1 MVNIKKNSK
10 KKLTKKI
17 NKNNSKKINKNNSK
31 KNSKKKYKL
40 SRTIIVTD
48 FNYEYDYNKIK
59 NDKTIILKKIEYP
72 YLKYFTTEQHII
84 NNFNNLKKF
93 TCKIVNENYNF
104 TTLNI
109 NDIKFRNP
117 KNNKVQPFLII
128 DEPSEYTSIEV
139 ISDYFNEVCRV
150 RCKFASAPGTQL
162 DFFKNNFVKVI
173 DYMQS
178 KKLKITLE
186 NMRETIWHI
195 GFKECSTFKPK
206 LEKFFIEFFNAR
218 KILDLSSGWGDRLI
232 GAMASDIDCYHGF
245 DPNPC
250 LHPNYKNIIK
260 TFKNYQVNKNA
271 VYIIKKQPFEN
282 AVLKTNY
289 YDLMMTSPPYFT
301 MEIYDNEPATSMTQS
316 ISNIHSEKEWFDKFL
331 MVWIDKIYIALR
343 KDGVLALNI
352 NQFRNQNYV
361 YWLLDEMNKKKYKY
375 WKYLGIISHSA
386 ISKKNP
392 QPTFI
397 WTKI

>member
-1 MVNIKKNSK
+1 MIN
-10 KKLTKKI
+10 I
-17 NKNNSKKINKNNSK
+17 NKKNSKKINKKNSK
-31 KNSKKKYKL
+31 KINKKNSKKISKKKYKL
-40 SRTIIVTD
+40 SRTITTD
-48 FNYEYDYNKIK
+48 FNYNYDYNKLK
-59 NDKTIILKKIEYP
+59 NDKNMIIKNIEYP
-72 YLKYFTTEQHII
+72 YLKYFTSEQHII
-84 NNFNNLKKF
+84 NNFNNLIKF
-93 TCKIVNENYNF
+93 NCKFINENYKF

-109 NDIKFRNP
+109 NEIKFKNI
-117 KNNKVQPFLII
+117 KNNKDLPFLII
-128 DEPSEYTSIEV
+128 DEPSEYSSIEV

-150 RCKFASAPGTQL
+150 RCKFASAPGSQL
-162 DFFKNNFVKVI
+162 DFFKNNFDKVI
-173 DYMQS
+173 DYLQN
-178 KKLKITLE
+178 KNLKITLE

-271 VYIIKKQPFEN
+271 VYVIKKQPFEN
-282 AVLKTNY
+282 ATLKPNY

-301 MEIYDNEPATSMTQS
+301 MEIYDDNPSTSKSQS

-331 MVWIDKIYIALR
+331 LVWIDKIYKALR
-343 KDGVLALNI
+343 KNGIIALNI

-361 YWLLDEMNKKKYKY
+361 YWLLNDMNKNKN

>member
-10 KKLTKKI
+10 KKSTKKVV
-17 NKNNSKKINKNNSK
+17 KKISK

-40 SRTIIVTD
+40 SRTVITTD
-48 FNYEYDYNKIK
+48 FNYDYEKIK
-59 NDKTIILKKIEYP
+59 NDKAIILKRIEYP
-72 YLKYFTTEQHII
+72 YLKYFMKEQQII

-93 TCKIVNENYNF
+93 TCKIVNENYSF

-109 NDIKFRNP
+109 KDIKFKNP
-117 KNNKVQPFLII
+117 KNNKDLPFLII
-128 DEPSEYTSIEV
+128 DEPTEYSSIEV

-162 DFFKNNFVKVI
+162 DFFKNNFDKVI
-173 DYMQS
+173 DYMQI

-260 TFKNYQVNKNA
+260 TFKDYQVNKNA

-282 AVLKTNY
+282 ATLKSNY

-301 MEIYDNEPATSMTQS
+301 MEIYDDNPSTSITQS
-316 ISNIHSEKEWFDKFL
+316 ITNIQSEKEWFDKFL
-331 MVWIDKIYIALR
+331 LVWIDKIYTALR
-343 KDGVLALNI
+343 KDGVIALNI

>member
-10 KKLTKKI
+10 KKSTKKVV
-17 NKNNSKKINKNNSK
+17 KKISK

-40 SRTIIVTD
+40 SRTVITTD
-48 FNYEYDYNKIK
+48 FNYDYEKIK
-59 NDKTIILKKIEYP
+59 NDKAIILKRIEYP
-72 YLKYFTTEQHII
+72 YLKYFMKEQQII

-93 TCKIVNENYNF
+93 TCKIVNENYSF

-109 NDIKFRNP
+109 KDIKFKNP
-117 KNNKVQPFLII
+117 KNNKDLPFLII
-128 DEPSEYTSIEV
+128 DEPTEYSSIEV

-162 DFFKNNFVKVI
+162 DFFKNNLDKVI

-178 KKLKITLE
+178 KNLKITLE

-260 TFKNYQVNKNA
+260 TFKDYQVNKNA

-282 AVLKTNY
+282 ATLKSNY

-301 MEIYDNEPATSMTQS
+301 MEIYDDNPSSSKSQS
-316 ISNIHSEKEWFDKFL
+316 ISGIQSEKEWFDKFL
-331 MVWIDKIYIALR
+331 LVWIDKIYTALR

>member
-10 KKLTKKI
+10 KINIKK
-17 NKNNSKKINKNNSK
+17 SSK
-31 KNSKKKYKL
+31 KNSKNKSKKKYKL
-40 SRTIIVTD
+40 SRMTNTID
-48 FNYEYDYNKIK
+48 FNYEYDYNKVK
-59 NDKTIILKKIEYP
+59 NDKNMIIKKIEYP
-72 YLKYFTTEQHII
+72 YLKYFTTEQQII

-93 TCKIVNENYNF
+93 TCKIVNENYKF

-109 NDIKFRNP
+109 NDIKFKNS
-117 KNNKVQPFLII
+117 KNNKDLPFLII
-128 DEPSEYTSIEV
+128 DEPSEYSSIEV
-139 ISDYFNEVCRV
+139 MSDYFNEVCRV

-162 DFFKNNFVKVI
+162 DFFQNNFDKVI
-173 DYMQS
+173 NYMQS
-178 KKLKITLE
+178 KNLKITLE

-232 GAMASDIDCYHGF
+232 GAMASNIDCYHGF

-260 TFKNYQVNKNA
+260 TFKDYQINKNA

-282 AVLKTNY
+282 AVLKPNY

-301 MEIYDNEPATSMTQS
+301 MEIYDDNPSSSKSQS
-316 ISNIHSEKEWFDKFL
+316 ISGIQTEKEWFDKFL
-331 MVWIDKIYIALR
+331 LVWIDKIYRALC
-343 KDGVLALNI
+343 KGGVMALNI

-361 YWLLDEMNKKKYKY
+361 YWLLNDMNKNKY
-375 WKYLGIISHSA
+375 WKYLGIISHST

>member
-17 NKNNSKKINKNNSK
+17 NKNNSKK
-31 KNSKKKYKL
+31 NSKKKYKL
-40 SRTIIVTD
+40 SRTIIATD
-48 FNYEYDYNKIK
+48 FNYEYDFNKIK
-59 NDKTIILKKIEYP
+59 NDKTIIIKKIEYP
-72 YLKYFTTEQHII
+72 YLKYFTTENHII

-93 TCKIVNENYNF
+93 TCKIINENYNF

-109 NDIKFRNP
+109 NDIKFKNP
-117 KNNKVQPFLII
+117 NNNKVQPFLII
-128 DEPSEYTSIEV
+128 DEPSEYSSIEV

-162 DFFKNNFVKVI
+162 DFFKNNFDKVI
-173 DYMQS
+173 DYMQT

-282 AVLKTNY
+282 SVLKPNY

-301 MEIYDNEPATSMTQS
+301 MEIYDNNPSTSKTQS
-316 ISNIHSEKEWFDKFL
+316 ISNIQSEKEWFDKFL

-343 KDGVLALNI
+343 KDGVIALNI

>member
-1 MVNIKKNSK
+1 
-10 KKLTKKI
+10 
-17 NKNNSKKINKNNSK
+17 
-31 KNSKKKYKL
+31 
-40 SRTIIVTD
+40 
-48 FNYEYDYNKIK
+48 
-59 NDKTIILKKIEYP
+59 
-72 YLKYFTTEQHII
+72 
-84 NNFNNLKKF
+84 
-93 TCKIVNENYNF
+93 
-104 TTLNI
+104 
-109 NDIKFRNP
+109 
-117 KNNKVQPFLII
+117 
-128 DEPSEYTSIEV
+128 
-139 ISDYFNEVCRV
+139 
-150 RCKFASAPGTQL
+150 
-162 DFFKNNFVKVI
+162 
-173 DYMQS
+173 
-178 KKLKITLE
+178 
-186 NMRETIWHI
+186 MRETIWHI

-282 AVLKTNY
+282 SVLKQNY

-301 MEIYDNEPATSMTQS
+301 MEIYDSNPSSSITQS
-316 ISNIHSEKEWFDKFL
+316 ISSIHSEKEWFDKFL
-331 MVWIDKIYIALR
+331 MVWIDKIYTALR

>member
-1 MVNIKKNSK
+1 MINIKKNSK

-17 NKNNSKKINKNNSK
+17 NKKNSKKI
-31 KNSKKKYKL
+31 SKKKYKL
-40 SRTIIVTD
+40 SRTIITTD
-48 FNYEYDYNKIK
+48 FNYNYDYNKVK
-59 NDKTIILKKIEYP
+59 NDKIMIINNIEYP
-72 YLKYFTTEQHII
+72 YLKYFTSEQHII
-84 NNFNNLKKF
+84 NNFNNLIKF
-93 TCKIVNENYNF
+93 NCKFVNENYKF

-109 NDIKFRNP
+109 NDIKFKNP
-117 KNNKVQPFLII
+117 KNNKDLPFLII
-128 DEPSEYTSIEV
+128 DEPSEYSSIEV
-139 ISDYFNEVCRV
+139 ISDYFNEICRV
-150 RCKFASAPGTQL
+150 RFKFASAPGSQL
-162 DFFKNNFVKVI
+162 DFFKHNFDKVI
-173 DYMQS
+173 DYLQN
-178 KKLKITLE
+178 KNLKITLE

-271 VYIIKKQPFEN
+271 VYVIKKQPFEN
-282 AVLKTNY
+282 ATLKPNY
-289 YDLMMTSPPYFT
+289 YDLMMTSPPYFN
-301 MEIYDNEPATSMTQS
+301 MEIYDNEPSTSKTQS

-331 MVWIDKIYIALR
+331 LVWINKIYTALH
-343 KDGVLALNI
+343 KDGILALNI
-352 NQFRNQNYV
+352 NQFKNQNYV
-361 YWLLDEMNKKKYKY
+361 YWLLNDMNKNKN

>member
-10 KKLTKKI
+10 KINIKK
-17 NKNNSKKINKNNSK
+17 SSK
-31 KNSKKKYKL
+31 KNSKNKSKKKYKL
-40 SRTIIVTD
+40 SRMTNTID
-48 FNYEYDYNKIK
+48 FNYEYDYNKVK
-59 NDKTIILKKIEYP
+59 NDKNMIIKKIEYP
-72 YLKYFTTEQHII
+72 YLKYFTKEQNII

-93 TCKIVNENYNF
+93 TCKIINENYNF

-109 NDIKFRNP
+109 KDIKFRNP
-117 KNNKVQPFLII
+117 TNNKYLPFLII
-128 DEPSEYTSIEV
+128 DEPSEYNTIEV

-162 DFFKNNFVKVI
+162 DFFKNNFDKVI
-173 DYMQS
+173 DYMQT
-178 KKLKITLE
+178 KNLKITLE

-282 AVLKTNY
+282 AVLKPNY

-301 MEIYDNEPATSMTQS
+301 MEIYDNNPSTSKTQS
-316 ISNIHSEKEWFDKFL
+316 ISNIHTEKEWFDKFL

>member
-1 MVNIKKNSK
+1 MVNIKKNNSK
-10 KKLTKKI
+10 KKL
-17 NKNNSKKINKNNSK
+17 SKKINKKNSK
-31 KNSKKKYKL
+31 KNKYKL
-40 SRTIIVTD
+40 SRITIITD
-48 FNYEYDYNKIK
+48 FNYDYYYNKIK
-59 NDKTIILKKIEYP
+59 NDKAKIIKKIEYP

-93 TCKIVNENYNF
+93 TCKIVNENYKF

-109 NDIKFRNP
+109 NDIKFKNP
-117 KNNKVQPFLII
+117 KNNKDLPFLII
-128 DEPSEYTSIEV
+128 DEPSEYNSIEV

-162 DFFKNNFVKVI
+162 DFFKNNFDKVI

-178 KKLKITLE
+178 KNLKITLE

-195 GFKECSTFKPK
+195 GYKECSTFKPK

-260 TFKNYQVNKNA
+260 TFKDYQFNKNA
-271 VYIIKKQPFEN
+271 VYVIKKQPFEN
-282 AVLKTNY
+282 ATLKADY

-301 MEIYDNEPATSMTQS
+301 MEIYDNDPSSSQSQS
-316 ISNIHSEKEWFDKFL
+316 ISNIHSEREWFDKFL
-331 MVWIDKIYIALR
+331 LIWIDKIYLALR
-343 KDGVLALNI
+343 KGGIMALNI
-352 NQFRNQNYV
+352 NQFKNQNYV
-361 YWLLDEMNKKKYKY
+361 YWLLNDINKNKN

-386 ISKKNP
+386 VSKKNP

-397 WTKI
+397 WIKI

>member
-10 KKLTKKI
+10 KKITKKSS
-17 NKNNSKKINKNNSK
+17 NKNSK

-40 SRTIIVTD
+40 SRNVITTD
-48 FNYEYDYNKIK
+48 FNYDYEKIK
-59 NDKTIILKKIEYP
+59 NDKAIIIKRIEYP
-72 YLKYFTTEQHII
+72 YLKYFTTKQQII

-93 TCKIVNENYNF
+93 NCKIVNENYSF

-109 NDIKFRNP
+109 KDIKFKNP
-117 KNNKVQPFLII
+117 KNNKDIPFLII
-128 DEPSEYTSIEV
+128 DEPSEYETIEV

-162 DFFKNNFVKVI
+162 DFFKNNFDKVI
-173 DYMQS
+173 NYMQS
-178 KKLKITLE
+178 KNLKITLE

-206 LEKFFIEFFNAR
+206 LEKFFIEFFSAR

-260 TFKNYQVNKNA
+260 TFKDYQVNKNA

-282 AVLKTNY
+282 SVLKPNY

-301 MEIYDNEPATSMTQS
+301 MEIYDDNPSTSITQS
-316 ISNIHSEKEWFDKFL
+316 ITNIQSEKEWFDKFL
-331 MVWIDKIYIALR
+331 LVWIDKIYTALR

-375 WKYLGIISHSA
+375 WKYLGIISHSS

>member
-10 KKLTKKI
+10 KINIKK
-17 NKNNSKKINKNNSK
+17 SSK
-31 KNSKKKYKL
+31 KNSKNKSKKKYKL
-40 SRTIIVTD
+40 SRMTNTID
-48 FNYEYDYNKIK
+48 FNYEYDYNKVK
-59 NDKTIILKKIEYP
+59 NDKNMIIKKIEYP
-72 YLKYFTTEQHII
+72 YLKYFTTEQQII

-93 TCKIVNENYNF
+93 TCKIVNENYKF

-109 NDIKFRNP
+109 NNIKFKNS
-117 KNNKVQPFLII
+117 KNNKDLPFLII
-128 DEPSEYTSIEV
+128 DEPSEYSSIEV
-139 ISDYFNEVCRV
+139 MSDYFNEVCRV

-162 DFFKNNFVKVI
+162 DFFQNNFDKVI
-173 DYMQS
+173 NYMQS
-178 KKLKITLE
+178 KNLKITLE

-232 GAMASDIDCYHGF
+232 GAMASNIDCYHGF

-260 TFKNYQVNKNA
+260 TFKDYQINKNA

-282 AVLKTNY
+282 AVLKPNY

-301 MEIYDNEPATSMTQS
+301 MEIYDDNPSSSKSQS
-316 ISNIHSEKEWFDKFL
+316 ISGIQTEKEWFDKFL
-331 MVWIDKIYIALR
+331 LVWIDKIYRALC
-343 KDGVLALNI
+343 KGGVMALNI

-361 YWLLDEMNKKKYKY
+361 YWLLNDMNKNKY
-375 WKYLGIISHSA
+375 WKYLGIISHST

>member
-10 KKLTKKI
+10 KKLTNKI
-17 NKNNSKKINKNNSK
+17 NKKNSKNK
-31 KNSKKKYKL
+31 SKKKYKL
-40 SRTIIVTD
+40 SRTIIITD
-48 FNYEYDYNKIK
+48 FNYDYNKVK
-59 NDKTIILKKIEYP
+59 NDKTIIIKKIEYP

-93 TCKIVNENYNF
+93 NCKIVNENYKF

-109 NDIKFRNP
+109 NDIKFKNP
-117 KNNKVQPFLII
+117 KNNKDLPFLII
-128 DEPSEYTSIEV
+128 DEPTEYSSIEV
-139 ISDYFNEVCRV
+139 ISDYFNEECRV

-162 DFFKNNFVKVI
+162 DFFKNNFDKVI
-173 DYMQS
+173 DYLQS
-178 KKLKITLE
+178 KNLKITLE

-232 GAMASDIDCYHGF
+232 GAMASDIDCYHGY

-260 TFKNYQVNKNA
+260 TFKNYQVNKKA
-271 VYIIKKQPFEN
+271 VYVIKKQPFEN
-282 AVLKTNY
+282 ATLKSNY
-289 YDLMMTSPPYFT
+289 YDLMITSPPYFT
-301 MEIYDNEPATSMTQS
+301 MEIYDNNPSSSKTQS
-316 ISNIHSEKEWFDKFL
+316 IYNIYSEKEWFDKFL
-331 MVWIDKIYIALR
+331 LVCIDKIYTALR
-343 KDGVLALNI
+343 QDGIMALNI
-352 NQFRNQNYV
+352 NQFKNQNYV
-361 YWLLDEMNKKKYKY
+361 YWLINEMNKNKYNQ
-375 WKYLGIISHSA
+375 WKYLGIISHSS

-397 WTKI
+397 WKKI

>member
-1 MVNIKKNSK
+1 LVSIKKNSK
-10 KKLTKKI
+10 KKLTNKI
-17 NKNNSKKINKNNSK
+17 NKKNSKRNSK
-31 KNSKKKYKL
+31 NKSKKKYKL
-40 SRTIIVTD
+40 SRTTITTD

-59 NDKTIILKKIEYP
+59 NYKTIIIKKIEYP

-93 TCKIVNENYNF
+93 NCKIVNENYKF

-109 NDIKFRNP
+109 NDIKFKNP
-117 KNNKVQPFLII
+117 KNNKDLPFLII
-128 DEPSEYTSIEV
+128 DEPTEYTSIEV
-139 ISDYFNEVCRV
+139 ISDYFNEECRV

-162 DFFKNNFVKVI
+162 DFFKNNFDKVI
-173 DYMQS
+173 DYLQY
-178 KKLKITLE
+178 KNLKITLE

-232 GAMASDIDCYHGF
+232 GAMASDIDCYHGY

-271 VYIIKKQPFEN
+271 VYVIKKQPFEN
-282 AVLKTNY
+282 ATLKPNY

-301 MEIYDNEPATSMTQS
+301 MEIYDNNPSSSKTQS

-331 MVWIDKIYIALR
+331 LWIDKIYIALR
-343 KDGVLALNI
+343 QDGIMALNI

-361 YWLLDEMNKKKYKY
+361 YWLLNDMNKNKYKY
-375 WKYLGIISHSA
+375 WKYLGIISHSS

-397 WTKI
+397 WKKI

>member
-1 MVNIKKNSK
+1 MVNIKKNNSK
-10 KKLTKKI
+10 KKLT
-17 NKNNSKKINKNNSK
+17 KKINKNNSK

-40 SRTIIVTD
+40 SRIITTN
-48 FNYEYDYNKIK
+48 FNYEYDYNKVK
-59 NDKTIILKKIEYP
+59 NDKTIIIKKIEYP
-72 YLKYFTTEQHII
+72 YLKYFTTENHII

-93 TCKIVNENYNF
+93 TCKVINENYKF

-109 NDIKFRNP
+109 NDIKFKNP
-117 KNNKVQPFLII
+117 KNNKYLPFLII

-162 DFFKNNFVKVI
+162 DFFKNNFDKVI
-173 DYMQS
+173 DYMQT
-178 KKLKITLE
+178 KNFKITLE

-206 LEKFFIEFFNAR
+206 LEKYFIEFFNAR

-271 VYIIKKQPFEN
+271 VYVIKKQPFEN
-282 AVLKTNY
+282 AILKPNY
-289 YDLMMTSPPYFT
+289 YDLMMSSPPYFT
-301 MEIYDNEPATSMTQS
+301 MEIYDSEPSSSNTQS

-331 MVWIDKIYIALR
+331 LVWIDKIYTALK
-343 KDGVLALNI
+343 KDGILALNI
-352 NQFRNQNYV
+352 NQFKNQNYV
-361 YWLLDEMNKKKYKY
+361 YWLLNDMNKNKYKY
-375 WKYLGIISHSA
+375 WKYLGIISHSS

>member
-1 MVNIKKNSK
+1 MINIKKNSK
-10 KKLTKKI
+10 KKITKKI
-17 NKNNSKKINKNNSK
+17 NKKNSKKI
-31 KNSKKKYKL
+31 SKKKYKL
-40 SRTIIVTD
+40 SRTIITTD
-48 FNYEYDYNKIK
+48 FNYNYDYDKVK
-59 NDKTIILKKIEYP
+59 NDKTIIINKIEYP

-93 TCKIVNENYNF
+93 KCKIVNENYKF

-109 NDIKFRNP
+109 NDIKFKNP
-117 KNNKVQPFLII
+117 KNNKDLPFLII
-128 DEPSEYTSIEV
+128 DEPSEYSSIEV
-139 ISDYFNEVCRV
+139 ISDYFNETCRV
-150 RCKFASAPGTQL
+150 RCKFASAPGSQL
-162 DFFKNNFVKVI
+162 DFFKHNFDKVI
-173 DYMQS
+173 DYLQT
-178 KKLKITLE
+178 KNQKITFE
-186 NMRETIWHI
+186 NMRETIWNI

-271 VYIIKKQPFEN
+271 VYVIKKQPFEN
-282 AVLKTNY
+282 ATLKPNY
-289 YDLMMTSPPYFT
+289 YDLMMTSPPYFN
-301 MEIYDNEPATSMTQS
+301 MEIYDNEPTTSKTQS

-331 MVWIDKIYIALR
+331 LVWIDKIYYALR
-343 KDGVLALNI
+343 KDGIIALNI

-361 YWLLDEMNKKKYKY
+361 YWLLNDMNKNKN

-386 ISKKNP
+386 VSKKNP

>member
-17 NKNNSKKINKNNSK
+17 NKKNSKINSK
-31 KNSKKKYKL
+31 NKSKKKYKL
-40 SRTIIVTD
+40 SRTAITTLTTD
-48 FNYEYDYNKIK
+48 FNYNYDKVK
-59 NDKTIILKKIEYP
+59 NDKTIIIKKIEYP
-72 YLKYFTTEQHII
+72 YLKYFTTENHII
-84 NNFNNLKKF
+84 NTFNNLKKF

-109 NDIKFRNP
+109 NDIKFKNP

-128 DEPSEYTSIEV
+128 DEPYEYTSIEV
-139 ISDYFNEVCRV
+139 ISDYFNEECRV

-162 DFFKNNFVKVI
+162 DFFKNNFDKVI
-173 DYMQS
+173 DYIQT
-178 KKLKITLE
+178 KNLKITFE

-260 TFKNYQVNKNA
+260 TLKNYQVNKNA

-282 AVLKTNY
+282 ATLKPNY

-301 MEIYDNEPATSMTQS
+301 MEIYDNNPSTFKTQS
-316 ISNIHSEKEWFDKFL
+316 ISNIHSEKEWFDNL
-331 MVWIDKIYIALR
+331 LLVWIDKIYTALR
-343 KDGVLALNI
+343 KDGILALNI

-361 YWLLDEMNKKKYKY
+361 YWLLNDMNKNKSKY

>member
-1 MVNIKKNSK
+1 MDNIKKNSK

-17 NKNNSKKINKNNSK
+17 NKKNIKKDSKNK
-31 KNSKKKYKL
+31 SKKKYKL
-40 SRTIIVTD
+40 SRTIITTD
-48 FNYEYDYNKIK
+48 FNYNYNKVK
-59 NDKTIILKKIEYP
+59 NDKIIIINKIEYP
-72 YLKYFTTEQHII
+72 YLKYFTTEQQIK

-93 TCKIVNENYNF
+93 NCKIINENYKF

-109 NDIKFRNP
+109 NDIKFKNP
-117 KNNKVQPFLII
+117 KNNKVLPFLII

-150 RCKFASAPGTQL
+150 RCKFASAPSSQL
-162 DFFKNNFVKVI
+162 DFFKNNFDKII
-173 DYMQS
+173 DYLQN
-178 KKLKITLE
+178 KNLKITLE

-271 VYIIKKQPFEN
+271 VFVIKKQPFEK
-282 AVLKTNY
+282 AILKSNY

-301 MEIYDNEPATSMTQS
+301 MEIYDDNPLSSKLQS
-316 ISNIHSEKEWFDKFL
+316 ISGIHTEKEWFDNL
-331 MVWIDKIYIALR
+331 LLVWIDKIYTALR
-343 KDGVLALNI
+343 KDGIMALNI

-361 YWLLDEMNKKKYKY
+361 YWLINDMNKNKYKY

>member
-10 KKLTKKI
+10 KKLSSKI
-17 NKNNSKKINKNNSK
+17 NKKNSK
-31 KNSKKKYKL
+31 KNSKNKSKKKYKL
-40 SRTIIVTD
+40 SRTTIKID
-48 FNYEYDYNKIK
+48 FNYDYEKIK
-59 NDKTIILKKIEYP
+59 NDKTIIIKRIEYP
-72 YLKYFTTEQHII
+72 YLKYFMKEQQII

-93 TCKIVNENYNF
+93 TCKVVNENYSF

-109 NDIKFRNP
+109 NDIKFKNP
-117 KNNKVQPFLII
+117 KNNKDLPFLII
-128 DEPSEYTSIEV
+128 DEPSEYSSIEV

-162 DFFKNNFVKVI
+162 DFFKNNFDKVI

-178 KKLKITLE
+178 KNLKITLE

-282 AVLKTNY
+282 AILKTNY

-301 MEIYDNEPATSMTQS
+301 MEIYDDNLSTSKTQS

-331 MVWIDKIYIALR
+331 LVWIDKIYTAL
-343 KDGVLALNI
+343 KKNGILALNI

-361 YWLLDEMNKKKYKY
+361 YWLLNDMNKNKNNY

-386 ISKKNP
+386 ISKRNP

>member
-10 KKLTKKI
+10 KINIKK
-17 NKNNSKKINKNNSK
+17 SSK
-31 KNSKKKYKL
+31 KNSKNKSKKKYKL
-40 SRTIIVTD
+40 SRMTNTID
-48 FNYEYDYNKIK
+48 FNYEYDYNKVK
-59 NDKTIILKKIEYP
+59 NDKNMIIKKIEYP
-72 YLKYFTTEQHII
+72 YLKYFTTEQQII

-93 TCKIVNENYNF
+93 TCKIVNENYKF

-109 NDIKFRNP
+109 NNIKFKNS
-117 KNNKVQPFLII
+117 KNNKDLPFLII
-128 DEPSEYTSIEV
+128 DEPSEYSSIEV
-139 ISDYFNEVCRV
+139 MSDYFNEVCRV

-162 DFFKNNFVKVI
+162 DFFQNNFDKVI
-173 DYMQS
+173 NYMQS
-178 KKLKITLE
+178 KNLKITLE

-232 GAMASDIDCYHGF
+232 GAMASNIDCYHGF

-260 TFKNYQVNKNA
+260 TFKDYQINKNA

-282 AVLKTNY
+282 AVLKPNY

-301 MEIYDNEPATSMTQS
+301 MEIYDDNPSSSKSQS
-316 ISNIHSEKEWFDKFL
+316 ISGIQTEKEWFDKFL
-331 MVWIDKIYIALR
+331 LVWIDKIYRALC
-343 KDGVLALNI
+343 KGGVMALNI

-361 YWLLDEMNKKKYKY
+361 YWLLNDMNKNKY
-375 WKYLGIISHSA
+375 WKYLGIISHST
-386 ISKKNP
+386 IPKKNP

>member
-1 MVNIKKNSK
+1 M
-10 KKLTKKI
+10 
-17 NKNNSKKINKNNSK
+17 
-31 KNSKKKYKL
+31 
-40 SRTIIVTD
+40 II
-48 FNYEYDYNKIK
+48 
-59 NDKTIILKKIEYP
+59 KKIEYP
-72 YLKYFTTEQHII
+72 YLKYFTTEQQII
-84 NNFNNLKKF
+84 NNFLNLKKF
-93 TCKIVNENYNF
+93 TCKVINENYNF

-109 NDIKFRNP
+109 NDIKFKNP
-117 KNNKVQPFLII
+117 KNNKDIPFLII
-128 DEPSEYTSIEV
+128 DEPSEYSSIEV

-162 DFFKNNFVKVI
+162 DFFKNNFDKVI
-173 DYMQS
+173 DYLQI
-178 KKLKITLE
+178 KNLKITLE

-260 TFKNYQVNKNA
+260 TFKDYQINKNA
-271 VYIIKKQPFEN
+271 VYIIKKKPFEN
-282 AVLKTNY
+282 AILKPNY

-301 MEIYDNEPATSMTQS
+301 MEIYDDNPSSFKSQS
-316 ISNIHSEKEWFDKFL
+316 ISSIQTEKEWFDKFL
-331 MVWIDKIYIALR
+331 LVWIDKIYTALR
-343 KDGVLALNI
+343 KGGIMALNI

-361 YWLLDEMNKKKYKY
+361 YWLLGDMYKNKN

-386 ISKKNP
+386 VSKKNP

>member
-1 MVNIKKNSK
+1 MTNYKIKK
-10 KKLTKKI
+10 
-17 NKNNSKKINKNNSK
+17 KNNSKKIIIKKKSK
-31 KNSKKKYKL
+31 KNSKKRYKL
-40 SRTIIVTD
+40 SRTIITTD
-48 FNYEYDYNKIK
+48 FNYNYDYDKIK
-59 NDKTIILKKIEYP
+59 NDKIIIINNIEYP
-72 YLKYFTTEQHII
+72 YLKYFTSEQHII

-93 TCKIVNENYNF
+93 TCKIVNENYKL

-109 NDIKFRNP
+109 NDIKFKNL
-117 KNNKVQPFLII
+117 KNNKDLPFLII
-128 DEPSEYTSIEV
+128 DEPSEYNSIEV
-139 ISDYFNEVCRV
+139 ISDYFNENCRV

-162 DFFKNNFVKVI
+162 DFFKHNFDKII
-173 DYMQS
+173 DYLQ
-178 KKLKITLE
+178 KKNQKLTLE
-186 NMRETIWHI
+186 NMRETIWNI

-271 VYIIKKQPFEN
+271 VYVIKKQPFEN
-282 AVLKTNY
+282 ATLKPNY
-289 YDLMMTSPPYFT
+289 YDLMMTSPPYFS
-301 MEIYDNEPATSMTQS
+301 MEIYDSDPITSKTQS
-316 ISNIHSEKEWFDKFL
+316 TSNIHSEKEWYQKFL
-331 MVWIDKIYIALR
+331 LVWIDKIYNALH
-343 KDGVLALNI
+343 KDGILALNI
-352 NQFRNQNYV
+352 NQFKNQNYV
-361 YWLLDEMNKKKYKY
+361 YWLLNDMNKNKY

>member
-1 MVNIKKNSK
+1 LVSIKKNSK
-10 KKLTKKI
+10 KKLTNKI
-17 NKNNSKKINKNNSK
+17 NKKNSKRNSK
-31 KNSKKKYKL
+31 IKSKKKYKL
-40 SRTIIVTD
+40 SRTTITTD
-48 FNYEYDYNKIK
+48 FNYEYDYNKVK
-59 NDKTIILKKIEYP
+59 NDKTIIIKKIEYP
-72 YLKYFTTEQHII
+72 YLKYFTTVNHII

-93 TCKIVNENYNF
+93 NCKIVNENYSF

-109 NDIKFRNP
+109 NDIKFKNP
-117 KNNKVQPFLII
+117 KNNKIQPFLII
-128 DEPSEYTSIEV
+128 DEPIEYTSIEV
-139 ISDYFNEVCRV
+139 ISDYFNEECRV

-162 DFFKNNFVKVI
+162 DFFKNNFDKVI
-173 DYMQS
+173 NYMQT
-178 KKLKITLE
+178 KNLKITLE

-271 VYIIKKQPFEN
+271 VYVIKKQPFEN
-282 AVLKTNY
+282 ATLKPNY

-301 MEIYDNEPATSMTQS
+301 MEIYDNEPTTSKTQS
-316 ISNIHSEKEWFDKFL
+316 ISNIHSEKEWFDEFL

-343 KDGVLALNI
+343 KDGIMALNI
-352 NQFRNQNYV
+352 NQFKNQNYV
-361 YWLLDEMNKKKYKY
+361 YWLLNEMNKNKYKY
-375 WKYLGIISHSA
+375 WNYLGIISHSS

-397 WTKI
+397 WKKI